1 MDSGK
6 KITCGW
12 YQKPIDTG
20 TILNFRGCATLQHKR
35 VVFET
40 LNKIVEGK
48 KNLELKASEPRNDK
62 RLNTCPLFTRQ
73 NRGNPS
79 QLLDAKVRQISRAQI
94 IFTTSKLK
102 SRLPSLK
109 TFFARELR
117 SKVVFKLT
125 CSGCNS
131 TYVVQTVRHL
141 DTRVDKH
148 RKSDS
153 PVGQHLLECN
163 KEVCDTA
170 ELNSEITDKTAS
182 THNLLTV
189 EALHIWRERHHG
201 FRSWELTLKI

>member
-62 RLNTCPLFTRQ
+62 RLKYLPPFYNSFLAIAEPFLI
-73 NRGNPS
+73 
-79 QLLDAKVRQISRAQI
+79 AKVRQISGAQI

-102 SRLPSLK
+102 SRLPSLN

-117 SKVVFKLT
+117 SKVVFKFT

-163 KEVCDTA
+163 KEVCGTA

-189 EALHIWRERHHG
+189 EALHIWREIHHE